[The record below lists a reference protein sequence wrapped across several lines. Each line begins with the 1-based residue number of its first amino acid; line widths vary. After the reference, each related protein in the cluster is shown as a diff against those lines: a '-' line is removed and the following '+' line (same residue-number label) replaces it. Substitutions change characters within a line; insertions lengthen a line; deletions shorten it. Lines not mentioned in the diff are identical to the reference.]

1 MPLLIEVTLR
11 KKSDKLECDA
21 GELDLTV
28 GDNVIIESEH
38 GLEAGVVSSKERFIN
53 DKDLRQPPAKIIRKF
68 TPEDYER
75 LKENR
80 RREREIIKT
89 IAVKIEDS
97 EIDMRLSA
105 IEYNFDRSKLFIY
118 YTAENRVDFRE
129 FIKSL
134 GHMLKVRVQMVQ
146 IGVRDET
153 KMLGG
158 IGICGRPFCCATHL
172 KSFETISID
181 MAKNQDLTLNMQK
194 LSGHC
199 GRLMCCL
206 SYEEKFYLEEKK
218 KYPRVGA
225 TVKTPEGEGG
235 VISCNYISGEISVK
249 LGEGVVKTYKLSEV
263 KW

>member
-1 MPLLIEVTLR
+1 MPLLIEVTVR
-11 KKSDKLECDA
+11 KKSDKVECDA
-21 GELDLTV
+21 GELDLVV
-28 GDNVIIESEH
+28 GDNVLIEGEH
-38 GLEAGVVSSKERFIN
+38 GLEAGVVTSRERFVG
-53 DKDLRQPPAKIIRKF
+53 DKDIRQPVGKVARKL
-68 TPEDYER
+68 TDEDLR
-75 LKENR
+75 RIKENR
-80 RREREIIKT
+80 QRERELIKT
-89 IAVKIEDS
+89 IALKIEDS
-97 EIDMRLSA
+97 EIDMHLSA

-158 IGICGRPFCCATHL
+158 VGICGRSFCCAAHL
-172 KSFETISID
+172 RCFETISID
-181 MAKNQDLTLNMQK
+181 MAKNQDMTLNMQK

-218 KYPRVGA
+218 KYPRAGSSVTTPDGA
-225 TVKTPEGEGG
+225 GTAVSFNYILGNVAVKFPEG
-235 VISCNYISGEISVK
+235 IIRN
-249 LGEGVVKTYKLSEV
+249 YKLSEI